1 MLLNTLQNIALFQQ
15 NIAFIEQTSLPQ
27 ADPSWR
33 LQDKRYLQ
41 AMGMITAEIERIRA
55 MKKPSRKSYLR
66 EKMLEEMLTKAVGVD
81 DLQEAEKALAL
92 AYRQRVS
99 ASIKGMLNRAQR
111 AEEKRV
117 LRATIATVKKESAR
131 AKDAKIR
138 ARFKARQAREQERA
152 RKLDTR
158 RKIII
163 GGTVIAA
170 IRDGYPGGDALIER
184 IEDNLANQIRGGFRS
199 IFAASVQEEFWTE
212 FFNFDAES
220 EYLESVR
227 PQVLVRLY
235 HELEAQQEKALDAAQ
250 SRNDPEQR
258 QKRTADNHQKI
269 IVGGAVLGAI
279 HKGDSAA
286 PALLQLL
293 NERIGATRDRVTVRA
308 ILPIGEFRPGGRP

>member
-66 EKMLEEMLTKAVGVD
+66 EKMLEEMLTKAVGLD

-131 AKDAKIR
+131 AKDAKMR

-170 IRDGYPGGDALIER
+170 IRDGYPGGEALIKR
-184 IEDNLANQIRGGFRS
+184 IEDNLGNSINFGFRAYFAKPEEI
-199 IFAASVQEEFWTE
+199 IFPSYDEFMALITSVQ
-212 FFNFDAES
+212 DRDLAK
-220 EYLESVR
+220 Y
-227 PQVLVRLY
+227 Y
-235 HELEAQQEKALDAAQ
+235 HEIEALEEKALDAAQ
-250 SRNDPEQR
+250 SQNDPEQR
-258 QKRTADNHQKI
+258 RKRASDNHRKI

-293 NERIGATRDRVTVRA
+293 NERVGSTRDREAIRA
-308 ILPIGEFRPGGRP
+308 VLPLAEFRPRDRL